1 MFVVK
6 VLTGQMTELNDVRE
20 YEDEDLKEKKHTK
33 DQMSTEG

>member
-20 YEDEDLKEKKHTK
+20 YEDEDLKEKKYTK